1 MLRSFLSA
9 ADRGETVW
17 LGDVR
22 EAFRNLTDD
31 RRIVL
36 RLTAFDG
43 KVRDWEY
50 RLPVWR
56 SKQEAAF
63 IQEYLC
69 ACVFNMLSCFGGRE
83 LRFFLPSGDSS
94 LEEMTAGLSRVFQVQ
109 EKNRSG
115 YGKVISIS
123 NRLSRAFGGGAVRFV
138 LDSLDQYRPLPE
150 NLQADETDLGSKL
163 KGLVRIAGLGLRCG
177 IDVGGTDIKAAVCCD
192 GVLVAVHELDWNPA
206 SYDTA
211 DKIILPILRL
221 VCLMSEEASG
231 RVSYPGKLNLD
242 LLETH
247 VPDNTF
253 SGITRK
259 YDSIGLSF
267 PDVVIGNRILGG
279 ETPKTHG
286 LRNNPDLDYE
296 TEFAHVSKL
305 KERLQSLCVPQGRVR
320 IANDG
325 NVAAFTAA
333 VEMACQGL
341 DLRGGVFAHS
351 LGTDLGTGWLTGQ
364 GEIPSLPLEMY
375 DFMLDLGSHP
385 QRLFRAED
393 VRSVRNE
400 NSGLPDARKYLGQS
414 AAFRLAYENDPKLL
428 DEYLVQDGDLLVVQV
443 HPEDKRKVCLE
454 QLMQKTE
461 QGDEKACDVFR
472 RIGQNLGQISR
483 EIEWLLHT
491 GIGKRYL
498 YGRFVKHPCCFTLL
512 QEGCREIMPGLEL
525 IAADENLAYS
535 AMMRALTGI
544 EGCTVAQFGQAIG
557 SIYYGLTD

>member
-231 RVSYPGKLNLD
+231 RVSYPGKLNLE

-325 NVAAFTAA
+325 NVAAFIAA

-341 DLRGGVFAHS
+341 DLREGVFAHS

-364 GEIPSLPLEMY
+364 GKSLPCLWRCTILCWISAVIHSDSFERKMCAAFGTRIQVY
-375 DFMLDLGSHP
+375 RMPVSILGSR
-385 QRLFRAED
+385 RLFGWRTKTIPNCSMNILFRMGIFLLCKSILRINAKCVWSNSCRRPNREMKKPAMFSAGSD
-393 VRSVRNE
+393 RILVKSAVRS
-400 NSGLPDARKYLGQS
+400 SGCFTRGS
-414 AAFRLAYENDPKLL
+414 ENDIFM
-428 DEYLVQDGDLLVVQV
+428 G
-443 HPEDKRKVCLE
+443 
-454 QLMQKTE
+454 
-461 QGDEKACDVFR
+461 A
-472 RIGQNLGQISR
+472 S
-483 EIEWLLHT
+483 
-491 GIGKRYL
+491 
-498 YGRFVKHPCCFTLL
+498 
-512 QEGCREIMPGLEL
+512 
-525 IAADENLAYS
+525 
-535 AMMRALTGI
+535 
-544 EGCTVAQFGQAIG
+544 
-557 SIYYGLTD
+557 